1 MLRGISGGQKKRLT
15 TAEMLAGPS
24 KVIFADEISTG
35 LDSSTT
41 YQIVQSF
48 RNFTHTRQVGGSCLM
63 YNSSRKQHYHVQSSR
78 KFSHTCQLRMMPPAV
93 PAYAM

>member
-48 RNFTHTRQVGGSCLM
+48 RNFTHTRQVGGLCLA
-63 YNSSRKQHYHVQSSR
+63 YNSSRKQHY
-78 KFSHTCQLRMMPPAV
+78 LRRAV
-93 PAYAM
+93 LPQVLAHLAAAHDGACCP